1 MRFRFVWGVSIK
13 QLLNNLNS
21 TCVVVLSLTACIA
34 SVFLMAEALLFSNDF
49 LKDIEVNR
57 RTYSIVAGAEQ
68 ADSVNT
74 YKVYEEVV
82 HNNYL
87 PEVSCINGIYANPI
101 LQENVEDY
109 IGAAIYFESHPR
121 YSVEFDLIDGRGFT
135 EKEILEGTNVIVI
148 SNDLNYWKVG
158 DEFQVGDEVL
168 INDISYEII
177 GIDRHESYITEQ
189 NVIRNQ
195 NFYIYINE
203 IQFAKALTPEEE
215 QEFFQLFEMV
225 GATPVSRF
233 SQLISEFSMHVITYI
248 MLIAL
253 VSYCA
258 FSIIAQLFNFMV
270 KSRSYEY
277 NIYKVLGIQ
286 DSLLFVLYFM
296 PIMLVFIL
304 SGIFGILIYRYSEP
318 LQRYIGMGDVLPFR
332 ICIVC
337 YVIVA
342 GVLLLAT
349 MPNYL
354 KLKHQSAI
362 ETR

>member
-1 MRFRFVWGVSIK
+1 MRFRFVLDVSIK

-21 TCVVVLSLTACIA
+21 TFVVVLSLTVCIA
-34 SVFLMAEALLFSNDF
+34 SVFLMAEALLYSNDF

-57 RTYSIVAGAEQ
+57 RTYSIMEGVEKTDCA
-68 ADSVNT
+68 NT

-82 HNNYL
+82 HNDYL
-87 PEVSCINGIYANPI
+87 PEISCINGIYANPI
-101 LQENVEDY
+101 VQENVEDY
-109 IGAAIYFESHPR
+109 ISAAIYFEDDPR
-121 YSVEFDLIDGRGFT
+121 YFVEFDLIDGRGFT
-135 EKEILEGTNVIVI
+135 EREILEGSNVIVI
-148 SNDLNYWKVG
+148 SNDLNYWKTG

-189 NVIRNQ
+189 NVIKNQ

-203 IQFAKALTPEEE
+203 IKFTKGLAAEEE
-215 QEFFQLFEMV
+215 QEFLQLFKMV
-225 GATPVSRF
+225 DSTPVSKF
-233 SQLISEFSMHVITYI
+233 SQLFSEFAMHVITYI
-248 MLIAL
+248 ILIGL

-270 KSRSYEY
+270 KSRNYEY

-286 DSLLFVLYFM
+286 DSLLCVLYYI
-296 PIMLVFIL
+296 PIILVFIL
-304 SGIFGILIYRYSEP
+304 SGALGIWIYRYSEP
-318 LQRYIGMGDVLPFR
+318 LQSYIGMGDVLSFD

-342 GVLLLAT
+342 GVLLFAT

-354 KLKHQSAI
+354 KLKRQSAI